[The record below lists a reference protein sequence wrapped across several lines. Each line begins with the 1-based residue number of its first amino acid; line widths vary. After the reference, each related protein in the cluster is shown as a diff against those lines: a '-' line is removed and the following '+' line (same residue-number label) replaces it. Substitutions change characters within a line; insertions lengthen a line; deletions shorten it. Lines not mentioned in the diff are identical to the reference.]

1 MVQIK
6 YFYHNYSF
14 DLFFSINIIQ
24 MLLDV
29 CRLEFEARNL
39 KKEAKEL
46 AIIKQ
51 LEGETDKIKLET

>member
-1 MVQIK
+1 M
-6 YFYHNYSF
+6 F
-14 DLFFSINIIQ
+14 
-24 MLLDV
+24 DV

-51 LEGETDKIKLET
+51 LEGQTNKIKLES

>member
-14 DLFFSINIIQ
+14 DLFFSVNAMQ
-24 MLLDV
+24 MFDV
-29 CRLEFEARNL
+29 YRLEFEARNL

-51 LEGETDKIKLET
+51 LEGQTDKIKLET

>member
-1 MVQIK
+1 MVRIK
-6 YFYHNYSF
+6 YFYHNFFF

-24 MLLDV
+24 MFDI

-51 LEGETDKIKLET
+51 LEGQTDKIKLET